1 MRLPAGAVRS
11 VTMACSPRPWWWRRP
26 DSSNIVGLIGNGGQS
41 EMSGVCVKRV
51 EDTVGAYPTF
61 GRVDKDF
68 ICVVHLVL

>member
-1 MRLPAGAVRS
+1 MFPQTLVVEEARLQQH
-11 VTMACSPRPWWWRRP
+11 RRP
-26 DSSNIVGLIGNGGQS
+26 IGNGGQS
-41 EMSGVCVKRV
+41 EMSGVCVKGV